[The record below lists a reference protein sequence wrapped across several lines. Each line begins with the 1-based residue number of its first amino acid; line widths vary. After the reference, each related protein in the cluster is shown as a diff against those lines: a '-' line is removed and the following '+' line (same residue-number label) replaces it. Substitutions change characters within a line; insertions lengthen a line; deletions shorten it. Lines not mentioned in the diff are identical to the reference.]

1 MAIGFGPRGLIVGLG
16 RVVASPIAA
25 IILALLTAVSA
36 RADSISPSVGTL
48 ANGVDLTGADYSN
61 FWARSADPQ
70 LCQAACRAD
79 AKCAAWTYVKPG
91 VQGPQARCWLKGQ
104 VPQATQNECC
114 TSGVERA
121 ESNAVNNVSGPAK
134 PGAQCAN
141 PATIQ
146 DPSSCYACNTSIFSG
161 TPLVW
166 FNGVCTQPQCTDAF
180 ALSNAPNACAACGFT
195 FYPAGKFISSNFCF
209 DAPGGVVSGATPLPL
224 PGTPPPNPQCKNAA
238 AIQDACTC
246 DSCLGFVWA
255 GGACVQAQCSNPYAL
270 RNDGNACSACGG
282 TFYAGNPSA
291 GNPSFCEP
299 PVSPS
304 SSSPSSSPLEN
315 TPPSCL
321 QCGPGLVWSNG
332 ACTGTPAP
340 NGVVQCTNPAAIN
353 NASSCVACAGFSWS
367 NGACTGIPAQSS
379 QGVAQCTNPAAINNA
394 SSCVA
399 CAGFSWSNGACTG
412 IPAQSSQGVAQCT
425 NPAAI
430 NNASSCAACAGFS
443 WSNGACTGIPALS
456 AQPTPPSP
464 PVLTGQTTCG
474 AGETP
479 SPNGCQ
485 KSEAQS
491 TGCPAGEVH
500 TDRGCV
506 KQATTAPKTT
516 VTTPLAPKI
525 KPPPPKTI
533 VTTPKLNVLKPPP
546 PTLKLPS
553 EPEDKQKR

>member
-1 MAIGFGPRGLIVGLG
+1 MAIGIGRRGSIAGFGGAPRAWRL
-16 RVVASPIAA
+16 AA

-36 RADSISPSVGTL
+36 HANTLAPSVGTL
-48 ANGVDLTGADYSN
+48 ANGVDLTGGDYSN
-61 FWARSADPQ
+61 FWAASAEPQ

-91 VQGPQARCWLKGQ
+91 VQGPQARCWLKSQ

-121 ESNAVNNVSGPAK
+121 VGNAVNSVSGPAK

-146 DPSSCYACNTSIFSG
+146 DPSSCYACNTNIFSG

-195 FYPAGKFISSNFCF
+195 FYPAGKFISSNLCLG
-209 DAPGGVVSGATPLPL
+209 PPGVVSGGTF
-224 PGTPPPNPQCKNAA
+224 PGAPPPNPQCKNAA

-255 GGACVQAQCSNPYAL
+255 DGACSPAQCSNPYAL

-282 TFYAGNPSA
+282 TFYAGNPP
-291 GNPSFCEP
+291 GNPSFCQP
-299 PVSPS
+299 RVSPTSPTS
-304 SSSPSSSPLEN
+304 SAPLT
-315 TPPSCL
+315 TPPSC
-321 QCGPGLVWSNG
+321 
-332 ACTGTPAP
+332 
-340 NGVVQCTNPAAIN
+340 
-353 NASSCVACAGFSWS
+353 F
-367 NGACTGIPAQSS
+367 
-379 QGVAQCTNPAAINNA
+379 
-394 SSCVA
+394 
-399 CAGFSWSNGACTG
+399 
-412 IPAQSSQGVAQCT
+412 QCT

-443 WSNGACTGIPALS
+443 WSNGACTGIPAPVPPPAPSGQAVAQCVNPAVINNESSCAACAGFSWSNGVCVGIPALS
-456 AQPTPPSP
+456 AQPTPLA
-464 PVLTGQTTCG
+464 PVLTKQPTCG

-479 SPNGCQ
+479 GPNGCQ
-485 KSEAQS
+485 KSEGQTTA
-491 TGCPAGEVH
+491 CPPDEVH

-506 KQATTAPKTT
+506 KQETTTPKTT

-525 KPPPPKTI
+525 KLPPPPPKAI
-533 VTTPKLNVLKPPP
+533 VTTPKLNVLRPPP

-553 EPEDKQKR
+553 QPVDKQKR

>member
-1 MAIGFGPRGLIVGLG
+1 MAIGFGRRGLIVGLD

-48 ANGVDLTGADYSN
+48 ANGVDLSGGDYSK
-61 FWARSADPQ
+61 FWAASADPQ

-91 VQGPQARCWLKGQ
+91 VQGPQARCWLKSQ

-121 ESNAVNNVSGPAK
+121 VGYAVNNGSGPPKA
-134 PGAQCAN
+134 GAQCAN

-146 DPSSCYACNTSIFSG
+146 DPSSCYACNTNIFSA
-161 TPLVW
+161 TLLVW
-166 FNGVCTQPQCTDAF
+166 FNGVCTQPQCTDAY

-195 FYPAGKFISSNFCF
+195 FYPAGQFISSNLCLG
-209 DAPGGVVSGATPLPL
+209 PPGVVSGGTF
-224 PGTPPPNPQCKNAA
+224 PGEPPPNPQCKNAA

-255 GGACVQAQCSNPYAL
+255 GGACEQAQCSNPYAL

-291 GNPSFCEP
+291 GNPSFCQP
-299 PVSPS
+299 PASLT
-304 SSSPSSSPLEN
+304 SSPTSSAPLT

-340 NGVVQCTNPAAIN
+340 STQA
-353 NASSCVACAGFSWS
+353 
-367 NGACTGIPAQSS
+367 
-379 QGVAQCTNPAAINNA
+379 
-394 SSCVA
+394 
-399 CAGFSWSNGACTG
+399 
-412 IPAQSSQGVAQCT
+412 VAQCT

-443 WSNGACTGIPALS
+443 WSNGVCTGIPALS
-456 AQPTPPSP
+456 AQPTPLA
-464 PVLTGQTTCG
+464 PVLTKQPTCG
-474 AGETP
+474 AGETTG
-479 SPNGCQ
+479 PNGCQ
-485 KSEAQS
+485 KSEGQTTA
-491 TGCPAGEVH
+491 CPAGEVH

-506 KQATTAPKTT
+506 KQETTTPKTT
-516 VTTPLAPKI
+516 VTTPLAPKV
-525 KPPPPKTI
+525 KTPPPPPKTI
-533 VTTPKLNVLKPPP
+533 VTTPKLNVSKPPP